1 MMKTNY
7 MDLNEFLLEEVNENA
22 RPFLAFE
29 LFEKIEEINID
40 PTLKNDNKLYLTE
53 DGKITLNKT
62 DKPIEIQ
69 DENLKKLIQI
79 FRSVKEKRSKN
90 VKNI

>member
-1 MMKTNY
+1 MKTNY
-7 MDLNEFLLEEVNENA
+7 MDLNEFLHEEINENM

-40 PTLKNDNKLYLTE
+40 PTLENDDKLYLTE

-62 DKPIEIQ
+62 NKPIEIQ

-79 FRSVKEKRSKN
+79 FRSVKEKRSKK
-90 VKNI
+90 V